1 MDSVRTADV
10 KRTTKETEVEVSVN
24 LDGSGHAKVDT
35 GLPFFDHLLHQFAFH
50 GRIDVEIKARGDLEV
65 DDHHTVEDVGICLGK
80 ALNKALGDRE
90 GIRRIAW
97 ALVPMDEALVEC
109 AVDISGRPYFV
120 LRGYQPRRD
129 KIGCP
134 PLSTENVS
142 HFWKSFC
149 DHAGVT
155 MHVAVRWWD
164 NDHHA
169 IEAMFKAVGRALGA
183 AKEVVDDGVPS
194 TKGTL
199 RRG

>member
-1 MDSVRTADV
+1 MRTADIE
-10 KRTTKETEVEVSVN
+10 RTTEETKVRVSVN
-24 LDGSGHAKVDT
+24 LDGSGRAEVDT
-35 GLPFFDHLLHQFAFH
+35 GLPFFDHLLHQLAFH
-50 GRIDVEIKARGDLEV
+50 GRMDVEIEARGDLEV

-80 ALNKALGDRE
+80 ALNEALGNRE

-120 LRGYQPRRD
+120 LEGYRPKRD
-129 KIGCP
+129 GIGSP
-134 PLSTENVS
+134 PLSTENIP
-142 HFWKSFC
+142 HFWKSLC
-149 DHAGVT
+149 DHAGLT
-155 MHVAVRWWD
+155 MHVIVRRWD

-183 AKEVVDDGVPS
+183 AKEVVDDRVPS